1 VSFCFTPYLCPVF
14 YFSCEKK
21 KVASYTPIIYT
32 STPLHQYRFYR
43 WFPDFEERFTKD
55 QNGQYQP
62 VNGHENEMKYRKEMR
77 YKSSVD
83 VSAKRSHALTKRK
96 KCGGVVVPVAKKAV
110 MSPVSRQVSN
120 MSNGNDSINSIGIG
134 TNYPDGVVMGLPQM
148 LPVPTQVSNISN
160 GNHFDNINIGIGTN
174 YPDVVNMG
182 LPRIAHIVMPS
193 SPTTFP
199 SVIDHQNSF
208 FFDSGN
214 RAPSPMALPQQ
225 PTLDDNNSNMAVAE
239 EAQDTI
245 FSFVSQDGSEDNV
258 VEHLPSHWQVKQNIF
273 DEVDKEFYGGNNDND
288 SVEGSLGVVSN
299 SASSSS
305 GSSLQ
310 DVQSDI
316 EDCLEVMAEI
326 LETSR

>member
-1 VSFCFTPYLCPVF
+1 
-14 YFSCEKK
+14 
-21 KVASYTPIIYT
+21 
-32 STPLHQYRFYR
+32 
-43 WFPDFEERFTKD
+43 
-55 QNGQYQP
+55 
-62 VNGHENEMKYRKEMR
+62 MKYRKEMR

-96 KCGGVVVPVAKKAV
+96 SGGVVVPVAKKAV

-120 MSNGNDSINSIGIG
+120 MSNGNDIINSIGIG
-134 TNYPDGVVMGLPQM
+134 TNYLDGVVNMGLPQITNLM
-148 LPVPTQVSNISN
+148 PSNTTYPSNATYNMSN
-160 GNHFDNINIGIGTN
+160 GYDNINIGIGTN
-174 YPDVVNMG
+174 YPDVVNMTMG

-193 SPTTFP
+193 SPATTFP
-199 SVIDHQNSF
+199 SVIEHQNSF

-214 RAPSPMALPQQ
+214 RAPSPMALPQH
-225 PTLDDNNSNMAVAE
+225 PTTLDNNNNNMAVAE

-245 FSFVSQDGSEDNV
+245 FSFVSQDESEDNA
-258 VEHLPSHWQVKQNIF
+258 VEHLPSIQVKQNIF
-273 DEVDKEFYGGNNDND
+273 DEVDKEFYGENDND

-299 SASSSS
+299 SASSS

>member
-1 VSFCFTPYLCPVF
+1 
-14 YFSCEKK
+14 
-21 KVASYTPIIYT
+21 
-32 STPLHQYRFYR
+32 
-43 WFPDFEERFTKD
+43 
-55 QNGQYQP
+55 
-62 VNGHENEMKYRKEMR
+62 MKYRKEMR

-96 KCGGVVVPVAKKAV
+96 KCGGVVVPPVAKKAV

-120 MSNGNDSINSIGIG
+120 MSNGNDSINNIGIG
-134 TNYPDGVVMGLPQM
+134 ANYLDGVVMGLPQM

-160 GNHFDNINIGIGTN
+160 GNHFDNINVGIGTN

-199 SVIDHQNSF
+199 SVIEHQNSF

-225 PTLDDNNSNMAVAE
+225 PTLDDNNSKVAVAE

-273 DEVDKEFYGGNNDND
+273 DEVDKEFYGENDND

-299 SASSSS
+299 SASSS

>member
-1 VSFCFTPYLCPVF
+1 
-14 YFSCEKK
+14 
-21 KVASYTPIIYT
+21 
-32 STPLHQYRFYR
+32 
-43 WFPDFEERFTKD
+43 
-55 QNGQYQP
+55 
-62 VNGHENEMKYRKEMR
+62 MKYRKEMR

-96 KCGGVVVPVAKKAV
+96 KGGIVVVPIAKKTV

-120 MSNGNDSINSIGIG
+120 MSCGSDSIN
-134 TNYPDGVVMGLPQM
+134 
-148 LPVPTQVSNISN
+148 
-160 GNHFDNINIGIGTN
+160 NIGIGAN

-182 LPRIAHIVMPS
+182 LPQISNIVMPSNNTMGMFPVPRQLSNISYGNDTIDIGVGTNYPDVVNLGLPQISNIVMPS
-193 SPTTFP
+193 SPTTYP
-199 SVIDHQNSF
+199 SNEVIGHQNSF
-208 FFDSGN
+208 FFDSGH

-225 PTLDDNNSNMAVAE
+225 PTLDDNNSKMAVAE
-239 EAQDTI
+239 EGQDTI

-273 DEVDKEFYGGNNDND
+273 DEVDKEFYGGNENDND

>member
-1 VSFCFTPYLCPVF
+1 
-14 YFSCEKK
+14 
-21 KVASYTPIIYT
+21 
-32 STPLHQYRFYR
+32 
-43 WFPDFEERFTKD
+43 
-55 QNGQYQP
+55 
-62 VNGHENEMKYRKEMR
+62 MKYRAEMR

-96 KCGGVVVPVAKKAV
+96 KCGGVVVPPVAKKAV

-120 MSNGNDSINSIGIG
+120 MSNGYDSINNIGIG
-134 TNYPDGVVMGLPQM
+134 TNYLDGVVNMGLPQITNLM
-148 LPVPTQVSNISN
+148 PTYPSNTTYNMSN
-160 GNHFDNINIGIGTN
+160 GYDNINIGIGTN

-193 SPTTFP
+193 SPTTTFP
-199 SVIDHQNSF
+199 SVIEHQNSF

-225 PTLDDNNSNMAVAE
+225 PTLDNNNSNTMAE
-239 EAQDTI
+239 EAQNAI
-245 FSFVSQDGSEDNV
+245 FSFVSQDESEDNA
-258 VEHLPSHWQVKQNIF
+258 VEHLPSHSWQVKQNIF

-288 SVEGSLGVVSN
+288 SVEESLGVVSN
-299 SASSSS
+299 SASSSSS

>member
-1 VSFCFTPYLCPVF
+1 
-14 YFSCEKK
+14 
-21 KVASYTPIIYT
+21 
-32 STPLHQYRFYR
+32 
-43 WFPDFEERFTKD
+43 
-55 QNGQYQP
+55 
-62 VNGHENEMKYRKEMR
+62 MKYRTEMR

-96 KCGGVVVPVAKKAV
+96 KCGGVVVPPVAKKAV

-120 MSNGNDSINSIGIG
+120 MSNGYDSINNIGIGANYLDGAVMGLPQITNLMPSNTTYPPNTTYNISNGYDNINVGIG
-134 TNYPDGVVMGLPQM
+134 TNYPGVVNMNMGLPQ
-148 LPVPTQVSNISN
+148 
-160 GNHFDNINIGIGTN
+160 
-174 YPDVVNMG
+174 
-182 LPRIAHIVMPS
+182 IAHLVMPS

-199 SVIDHQNSF
+199 SVIEHQNSF

-245 FSFVSQDGSEDNV
+245 FSFVSQDGSEDNA

-288 SVEGSLGVVSN
+288 SDSVEGSLGVVSN
-299 SASSSS
+299 SASSS

>member
-1 VSFCFTPYLCPVF
+1 
-14 YFSCEKK
+14 
-21 KVASYTPIIYT
+21 
-32 STPLHQYRFYR
+32 
-43 WFPDFEERFTKD
+43 
-55 QNGQYQP
+55 
-62 VNGHENEMKYRKEMR
+62 MKYRKEMR

-110 MSPVSRQVSN
+110 MSPVSGQVSN
-120 MSNGNDSINSIGIG
+120 MSNGNDSINNIGIG
-134 TNYPDGVVMGLPQM
+134 ANYLDGVVMGLPQM
-148 LPVPTQVSNISN
+148 LPVPTQ
-160 GNHFDNINIGIGTN
+160 GYDNINIGIGTN

-182 LPRIAHIVMPS
+182 LPQIAHMVMPS

-199 SVIDHQNSF
+199 SVIEHQNSF

-225 PTLDDNNSNMAVAE
+225 PTLDDNNSKVAVAE

-258 VEHLPSHWQVKQNIF
+258 VEHLPFHWQVKQNIF
-273 DEVDKEFYGGNNDND
+273 DEVDKEFYGENNDND

-299 SASSSS
+299 SASSS